1 MNMRVWMGVAWMGL
15 CAAGCATSSPYAYR
29 EETDDAALAS
39 RSVGRNGAIRAA
51 TTGTTA
57 IVDDFAHFTLAAP
70 TGDRATSALLIEK
83 VSPRE
88 ARLNRPFDY
97 KLRVTNLT
105 SAVLTDVVVR
115 ERLPESFAL
124 TKSEPPV
131 ASVEGGWARYNV
143 GELGPLASR
152 TIDVTGVPHAEG
164 TMASA
169 IGVDYGLAARTE
181 ASVVNPILKLTKEAP
196 ADADI
201 CEGIRYRYVAANIGT
216 GTERGVVIEDKLP
229 EGLITDEGKSVF
241 RFEIGDLGQGVS
253 REVIVRVK
261 PLKTGTYGA
270 AAVARASGGAEVKS
284 NQVSTIVHQPALE
297 VAISGPPSE
306 YLNKSATYTVTVK
319 NTGDVPAK
327 RAAVIIDTA
336 AHGQVIGAVFKDGA
350 PVVEAKTDRAA
361 LVADRRPPAK
371 LVDGGV
377 EIGTLAPGESVTV
390 SVSIKATVEGPM
402 TVTARAMAT
411 CASEASARADTK
423 VLTLA
428 ALRLEVVD
436 LDDPIRV
443 GDHVTYRISVKN
455 QGTAPDH
462 HIALTASLPA
472 GLKFASAQG
481 PTDGVAAGQTI
492 TFAALDVLKPG
503 ETATWLVEA
512 KATGAGDVRF
522 NVRLKSDAL
531 TEPAAESEPTRL
543 Y

>member
-1 MNMRVWMGVAWMGL
+1 MKMRVWMNLVWIGL
-15 CAAGCATSSPYAYR
+15 YASACASPTSYGSR
-29 EETDDAALAS
+29 EDSDDSVLAS
-39 RSVGRNGAIRAA
+39 RSVVRNGATRVA

-57 IVDDFAHFTLAAP
+57 IIDDFAHFTLAAP

-131 ASVEGGWARYNV
+131 ASVDGGWARYNV
-143 GELGPLASR
+143 GELAPLASR
-152 TIDVTGVPHAEG
+152 TIDVTGIPHTEG

-201 CEGIRYRYVAANIGT
+201 CEGIRYRYVAANVGT

-229 EGLITDEGKSVF
+229 EGLVTDEGKSVF
-241 RFEIGDLGQGVS
+241 RFDIGDLGQGVS

-270 AAVARASGGAEVKS
+270 AAVARASGGSEVKS
-284 NQVSTIVHQPALE
+284 NEVSTIVHQPALE
-297 VAISGPPSE
+297 VAIAGPPSE

-336 AHGQVIGAVFKDGA
+336 SHGQVTAAAFKEA
-350 PVVEAKTDRAA
+350 PPVVEAKPNPSA
-361 LVADRRPPAK
+361 LAADRRPPAK
-371 LVDGGV
+371 LVDGGI
-377 EIGTLAPGESVTV
+377 EIGTLAPGESATV
-390 SVSIKATVEGPM
+390 SVAIKATVEGPM
-402 TVTARAMAT
+402 TVTARALAT
-411 CASEASARADTK
+411 CAAEASARTDTK

-472 GLKFASAQG
+472 GLKLVSAQG
-481 PTDGVAAGQTI
+481 PTDGAAAGQTI
-492 TFAALDVLKPG
+492 TFAALDTLKPG
-503 ETATWLVEA
+503 DTATWLVEA
-512 KATGAGDVRF
+512 KATSAGDVRF

-531 TEPAAESEPTRL
+531 TEPATESEPTRL